1 MLTINL
7 IPKSFYERRIVR
19 QLFFSFIGL
28 WVLIAAG
35 MVAMTLMTQAKIDKA
50 NADLQAVE
58 PIAQQVESLQ
68 KQASDKRS
76 EVAPIMAKVKY
87 INDVMAYN
95 TAMIPILQ
103 EVIRYTY
110 KTITYTSIQPSGN
123 TLTIQGW
130 CPSTVDARRSLMGLY
145 RATPLL
151 VRYILWCSGIPH
163 WRRRHGSGGGRRG
176 CFAGRP
182 AWLFIYRYLHT
193 GEADRCSGIQRS
205 RRCCSGSC
213 RSGRCSR
220 CAWYACRC
228 SATRCAGRPGRTG
241 RWGWGGS
248 AAASAVTGS
257 IRTEAE
263 ARVWAS

>member
-110 KTITYTSIQPSGN
+110 KTITYPSVQPSGN

-130 CPSTVDARRSLMGLY
+130 CPSIVDAGRYLMGLY
-145 RATPLL
+145 RATHLFSS
-151 VRYILWCSGIPH
+151 VTFSGV
-163 WRRRHGSGGGRRG
+163 
-176 CFAGRP
+176 
-182 AWLFIYRYLHT
+182 
-193 GEADRCSGIQRS
+193 
-205 RRCCSGSC
+205 
-213 RSGRCSR
+213 
-220 CAWYACRC
+220 
-228 SATRCAGRPGRTG
+228 PGYRTG
-241 RWGWGGS
+241 AGATDPGGAGGAAS
-248 AAASAVTGS
+248 QGGQLGFSFTVTCTLVKPIAAPAYSGAGGAAAGAAGAAGAPGAPGMPAAATPPAAPGTPAAPGAGVG
-257 IRTEAE
+257 A
-263 ARVWAS
+263 APPPAP